1 MSKALIIEGEWN
13 MLSEKEVIMGIPRRN
28 FIKNFGLGLAGLSLG
43 TKSVSCTSGPR
54 TGGSDTLLGKDPD
67 HPEPAA
73 FDRLPLSWHKNAV
86 SRLKEKVGE
95 KGVDGILLQD
105 RWNLVYFTGLF
116 HSTTERPF
124 YALFPVEEEGIYWYH
139 PGLDRDLVTSWWN
152 TENEYYFD
160 YLHAEGGF
168 PHEGKVVQGNT
179 VDLFEW
185 VLEGLKK
192 RGFDGK
198 TIGVDAEFPPTIQK
212 KVMKILPNA
221 RVVDISHDCLG
232 LRMVK
237 TAEEL
242 ALTQRA
248 MDYFSKIHAFA
259 RDYILERGTEATDFE
274 VGHAAVEYG
283 TALIMQDIK
292 RDGKPHNAVGISIDI
307 SCRTGAGTSFPHPNQ
322 FFHKKIAKGD
332 ALQVAGVVRIGGC
345 GGELYR
351 YYQILPW
358 DDHREKLWQ
367 VVTDCVR
374 IQEEESKDGN
384 TCSHVAN
391 KIHRYQVDN
400 GAGKYIYHR
409 PAHGE
414 GMEGHQ
420 APWMALGDYT
430 VLEEGMTF
438 SVEPGLYDPEN
449 GFGYNPSDNLL
460 VTQKKGVLMGSVP
473 YTKEWMVLKL

>member
-1 MSKALIIEGEWN
+1 
-13 MLSEKEVIMGIPRRN
+13 MGIPRRN
-28 FIKNFGLGLAGLSLG
+28 FIKNVGLGLAGLGLG
-43 TKSVSCTSGPR
+43 ARNIACSSAPTSG
-54 TGGSDTLLGKDPD
+54 GSELLLAKDSD
-67 HPEPAA
+67 HPESASY
-73 FDRLPLSWHKNAV
+73 DRLPLSWHKNAV
-86 SRLKEKVGE
+86 KQLQEKTGE
-95 KGVDGILLQD
+95 NGVDGILLQN
-105 RWNLVYFTGLF
+105 RWNLIYFTGLF

-124 YALFPVEEEGIYWYH
+124 YVFFPVKEEGIYWYH

-168 PHEGKVVQGNT
+168 PHEGKVVQGET
-179 VDLFEW
+179 IDLFEW
-185 VLEGLKK
+185 VLEGLKR

-198 TIGVDAEFPPTIQK
+198 TIGVDSEFPPTMQK
-212 KVMKILPNA
+212 KAKKILPNA
-221 RVVDISHDCLG
+221 EFVDISSDCLRM
-232 LRMVK
+232 RMVK
-237 TAEEL
+237 TPEEI

-259 RDYILERGTEATDFE
+259 RDYIQERGTDATDFE
-274 VGHAAVEYG
+274 VGHAAEEFG
-283 TALIMQDIK
+283 TDLIMRDIK
-292 RDGKPHNAVGISIDI
+292 RDGRPHSAVGISVGI

-322 FFHKKIAKGD
+322 FFHKKIEKGD
-332 ALQVAGVVRIGGC
+332 AIQVAGVVRIGGC

-358 DDHREKLWQ
+358 DSHREKLWQ

-374 IQEEESKDGN
+374 IQEEESQAGN
-384 TCSHVAN
+384 TCSYVAH

-400 GAGKYIYHR
+400 GVEKYIYHR

-420 APWMALGDYT
+420 APWLALGDYT

-449 GFGYNPSDNLL
+449 SFGYNPSDNLL
-460 VTQKKGVLMGSVP
+460 VTKKKGVLMGSVP
-473 YTKEWMVLKL
+473 YTKEWMVLEL